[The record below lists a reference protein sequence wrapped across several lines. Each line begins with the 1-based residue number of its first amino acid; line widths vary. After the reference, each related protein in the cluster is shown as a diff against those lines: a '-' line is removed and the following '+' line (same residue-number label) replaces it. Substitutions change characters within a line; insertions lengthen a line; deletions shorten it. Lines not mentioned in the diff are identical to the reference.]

1 MVYYRRQ
8 QKNRIENAMSN
19 LDREETRHGIKLS
32 NDAFSQVEIYVQTF
46 LSTFNLF
53 LLLSK
58 MTKIVNVLQSCK
70 NETFRVDFQT
80 ECIKWVQKSSRILHN
95 SFFCEIEP
103 GMARLSN

>member
-53 LLLSK
+53 LLL
-58 MTKIVNVLQSCK
+58 TVNVLQSYK
-70 NETFRVDFQT
+70 SETFLGNFQT
-80 ECIKWVQKSSRILHN
+80 VFKVGAKVFSN
-95 SFFCEIEP
+95 ST
-103 GMARLSN
+103 

>member
-1 MVYYRRQ
+1 MLCCFDGDHRHILIHGLIFVQ
-8 QKNRIENAMSN
+8 MSPNGILQKAAKKKNRIENAMSN

-58 MTKIVNVLQSCK
+58 MTKTVNVLQS
-70 NETFRVDFQT
+70 
-80 ECIKWVQKSSRILHN
+80 
-95 SFFCEIEP
+95 
-103 GMARLSN
+103 

>member
-70 NETFRVDFQT
+70 NETFRVEFQT
-80 ECIKWVQKSSRILHN
+80 AVYKVGAKVFSN
-95 SFFCEIEP
+95 ST
-103 GMARLSN
+103 

>member
-53 LLLSK
+53 LLL
-58 MTKIVNVLQSCK
+58 TVNVLQSCK

-95 SFFCEIEP
+95 SFFCKIEP

>member
-1 MVYYRRQ
+1 
-8 QKNRIENAMSN
+8 MSN

-58 MTKIVNVLQSCK
+58 MTKTDNVLQSYK
-70 NETFRVDFQT
+70 SETFQT
-80 ECIKWVQKSSRILHN
+80 VYKVGAKVFSN
-95 SFFCEIEP
+95 ST
-103 GMARLSN
+103 

>member
-53 LLLSK
+53 LLL
-58 MTKIVNVLQSCK
+58 TVNVLQSYK
-70 NETFRVDFQT
+70 SETFGGIFKQ
-80 ECIKWVQKSSRILHN
+80 CIKWVQKSSRILHN
-95 SFFCEIEP
+95 SFFCKIEP

>member
-32 NDAFSQVEIYVQTF
+32 NDAFSQVEIYVRTF

-58 MTKIVNVLQSCK
+58 MTKTVNVIVRH
-70 NETFRVDFQT
+70 FREIFKQ
-80 ECIKWVQKSSRILHN
+80 CIKWVQKSSRILHN
-95 SFFCEIEP
+95 SFFCKIEP

>member
-58 MTKIVNVLQSCK
+58 MTKTVNVLQSYK
-70 NETFRVDFQT
+70 SETFSGNFQT
-80 ECIKWVQKSSRILHN
+80 VYKVGAKVFSN
-95 SFFCEIEP
+95 ST
-103 GMARLSN
+103 

>member
-53 LLLSK
+53 LLL
-58 MTKIVNVLQSCK
+58 TVNVLQSYK
-70 NETFRVDFQT
+70 SETFLGNFQT
-80 ECIKWVQKSSRILHN
+80 QCIKWVQKSSRILHN
-95 SFFCEIEP
+95 SIFCKIEP

>member
-1 MVYYRRQ
+1 MDICPDVTKWYITEGSK
-8 QKNRIENAMSN
+8 KNRIENAMSN

-58 MTKIVNVLQSCK
+58 MTKIVKVVKMRLFGKFS
-70 NETFRVDFQT
+70 
-80 ECIKWVQKSSRILHN
+80 N
-95 SFFCEIEP
+95 SV
-103 GMARLSN
+103 

>member
-8 QKNRIENAMSN
+8 QKKNRIENAMSN

-53 LLLSK
+53 LMLSK
-58 MTKIVNVLQSCK
+58 MTKTVNVLQSYK
-70 NETFRVDFQT
+70 SETFSGNFQT
-80 ECIKWVQKSSRILHN
+80 VYKVGAKVFSN
-95 SFFCEIEP
+95 ST
-103 GMARLSN
+103 